1 MKLNESIKKVLVA
14 EAQEGTPHVAE
25 LLRKFNGDPGF
36 GAFDNNKLRSHQF
49 MILENLGYDGITE
62 YGFKTLKDAQ
72 DFLAYCKQVK
82 AIGYEDLSGVFKL
95 VQTYTP

>member
-1 MKLNESIKKVLVA
+1 MKLNETAKKVLIA
-14 EAQEGTPHVAE
+14 EAEEGTPHTYD
-25 LLRKFNGDPGF
+25 LLPPGSIIS

-49 MILENLGYDGITE
+49 MVLENLDYDGITE

-72 DFLAYCKQVK
+72 DYLAHCKQVK
-82 AIGYEDLSGVFKL
+82 AIGYKNLSGIFKL